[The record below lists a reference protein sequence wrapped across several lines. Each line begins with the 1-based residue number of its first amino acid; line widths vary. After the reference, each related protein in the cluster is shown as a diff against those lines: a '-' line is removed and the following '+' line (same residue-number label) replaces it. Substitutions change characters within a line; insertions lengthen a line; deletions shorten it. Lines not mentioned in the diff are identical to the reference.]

1 MSINANY
8 NKSSKK
14 NPTQKLN
21 TGKDAVFGIY
31 LAEVVST
38 KDISRTGRC
47 RVFIPAISKDKNSTA
62 GYFDAIWTSPFA
74 GTTDPRAVGTDINL
88 PEQSMSS
95 YGFWATVPDNGN
107 LVLVAFGDG
116 NTKYPLVI
124 SCLFGDKFNFMIPG
138 QAGNKSYQSPNIEL
152 PVVEKN
158 KRTEDINHNDTF
170 RPIQHTLSEGIVRQG
185 LARDPIRGAG
195 KATARRESPSEVFGL
210 LTPGPRDPDNF
221 NYRLGGHSITLDDNL
236 GSRQIRIRSAQGSQ
250 LLLDDTSGMI
260 YMINRDGTVWMEFS
274 QTGDV
279 FLYGEGDINLRAKK
293 NFNLRADQN
302 INLEAGQDIN
312 IKAAKDFDGE
322 QYLGDGSGAG
332 GNIRMQA
339 LAEMHLQAEFN
350 TFQTSMQ
357 GEHHINAAGQIGV
370 TTGNKYSLK
379 AASDIEQ
386 AAGAGFSTKASS
398 AIVLTTG
405 ANFVAKGSQILLNSG
420 GPDARDP
427 AEALVATP
435 TATNQKFDQPKDA
448 PTYDRAAESPVT
460 SGGIRSGSGAEMQSI
475 VGVLVTAEPFA
486 GHGIPNPVNDDQDSM
501 VPDESVSQGLN
512 PNSNGLSNSPAD
524 VNTPDGLAQGSYD
537 ENGNPVYTN
546 PSQFTNNFTIAK
558 NKQNTDQLISQ
569 LNASLNSS
577 IPTVR
582 QPTMSPQG
590 AMKLGMNGTI
600 TNIQNNAK
608 QLAFDVKG
616 MPADLSKGELR
627 SMSNR
632 ISAARTQYPDPQQQA
647 EALLAQGIQTQQF
660 GQETIYVGANGN
672 KVVTFDTGLGNVGNA
687 MLTQANLRNTEGTVK
702 QLITRSL
709 SDNQYLA
716 MISLAN
722 HIGVENFAKSK
733 VLGAVN
739 SGNFAIVPFLLTAH
753 SSLMQGG
760 VPTFQMAH
768 YQRRQYEGELFQT
781 PDIIKLPSFLSRVT
795 FEEQAKW
802 LYSQRNNLLLT
813 GGLSL

>member
-124 SCLFGDKFNFMIPG
+124 SCLFGDKFNFMVPG

-170 RPIQHTLSEGIVRQG
+170 RPIQHTLAEGIVRQG

-322 QYLGDGSGAG
+322 QYLGDGSGVG

-339 LAEMHLQAEFN
+339 LADMHLQAEFN

-386 AAGAGFSTKASS
+386 AAGAGFSAKASS

-435 TATNQKFDQPKDA
+435 TETNQKFDQPKDA
-448 PTYDRAAESPVT
+448 PTYDRAAEAPVT
-460 SGGIRSGSGAEMQSI
+460 SEGIRSGSGAEMQSI

-486 GHGIPNPVNDDQDSM
+486 GHGIPNPVNDDPDSM
-501 VPDESVSQGLN
+501 VPDESVSGGLN

-537 ENGNPVYTN
+537 ENGDPVYTN

-558 NKQNTDQLISQ
+558 NKQNTDQLIGQ

-590 AMKLGMNGTI
+590 AMKLGINGTI

-616 MPADLSKGELR
+616 MPADLTKGELR
-627 SMSNR
+627 SMSNI

-647 EALLAQGIQTQQF
+647 EALLAQGIQTQQV
-660 GQETIYVGANGN
+660 GQELIYVAQNGN
-672 KVVTFDTGLGNVGNA
+672 KIVTFDTGLGNVGNA
-687 MLTQANLRNTEGTVK
+687 MLTQANLKNTEGAVR
-702 QLITRSL
+702 QLVTRSL
-709 SDNQYLA
+709 SDNQYIA
-716 MISLAN
+716 MVSLAN
-722 HIGVENFAKSK
+722 HIGLENFAKSK

-739 SGNFAIVPFLLTAH
+739 RGEFKKVPFLLTAH
-753 SSLMQGG
+753 SSLKQGG

-768 YQRRQYEGELFQT
+768 YQRRQYEGELFQS
-781 PDIIKLPSFLSRVT
+781 PDNIKPPEWGSRVT

-802 LYSQRNNLLLT
+802 LYSQRTNLLNL
-813 GGLSL
+813 L